1 MALDDSRFAVL
12 ADETLRRILEAV
24 DASGGD
30 LDADLRDGVLTIEA
44 GSGAQYVIN
53 QHAPNRE
60 IWVSSPVSGAWH
72 FAFDETRGQWADTRA
87 KDTASA
93 LLLPDLLARELSE
106 LGGAP
111 FALS

>member
-72 FAFDETRGQWADTRA
+72 FAFDETRAQWADTRA

>member
-1 MALDDSRFAVL
+1 MALDDSRFAAL

-44 GSGAQYVIN
+44 GSGAQYVVN

-72 FAFDETRGQWADTRA
+72 FAFDEGRGQWIDTRA
-87 KDTASA
+87 TDKASA
-93 LLLPDLLARELSE
+93 LPLSEPLARELGE
-106 LGGAP
+106 LGGVAIT
-111 FALS
+111 LS